1 MSKPQ
6 DAIADAATESEGET
20 ALPQK
25 PKRVFRAWLPL
36 GQWDPTTDLEEF
48 IESEL
53 TRIAA
58 EKMAVAGITKLSSF
72 KRHETDLHLWK
83 VKDVYRSPASGVT
96 ITRYRCPP
104 MTRCKCKAML
114 RVSRTSS
121 QVTIDQICMHEAN
134 SHNGSN
140 ESRSLPLF
148 KLHRCRL
155 RPPCG
160 ARFTEHLRRKRSIR
174 SMQGKLIF
182 CVNHVSLTF
191 MCSVCSGTFSDWSQ
205 SVGLSS
211 HHRALECRLQPKSR
225 RHMEN

>member
-1 MSKPQ
+1 MSKQQ

-53 TRIAA
+53 TRLAA

-121 QVTIDQICMHEAN
+121 QVTIDQSCMHEAN
-134 SHNGSN
+134 SHNVD
-140 ESRSLPLF
+140 ESKFLTWQQRESITAAVQIAPLQTSTSLWRQI
-148 KLHRCRL
+148 HRIS
-155 RPPCG
+155 PEKAINPQH
-160 ARFTEHLRRKRSIR
+160 AR
-174 SMQGKLIF
+174 
-182 CVNHVSLTF
+182 
-191 MCSVCSGTFSDWSQ
+191 
-205 SVGLSS
+205 
-211 HHRALECRLQPKSR
+211 
-225 RHMEN
+225 